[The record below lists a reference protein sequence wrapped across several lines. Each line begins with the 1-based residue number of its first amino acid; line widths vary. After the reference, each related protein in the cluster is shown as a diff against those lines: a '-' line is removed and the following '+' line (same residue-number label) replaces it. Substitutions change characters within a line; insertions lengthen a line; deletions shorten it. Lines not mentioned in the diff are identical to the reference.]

1 MKHCEC
7 ANYLSLDCEK
17 GMCALDKTIVPI
29 DGEGSDACP
38 RFKEGFLCK
47 NCAHFTD
54 AAAAVRKTGMTPA
67 VLTDHEDKVAF
78 DFFQAKLQAKSM
90 ASIDREL
97 ATKETELLQGKK
109 VGYVFIDAK
118 TLLESV
124 KSGNVTNAAQFF
136 QIHAPRTL
144 RTTEILL
151 DEQGVAVSFRAPMAV
166 QDETG
171 KSMLEEKKSK

>member
-54 AAAAVRKTGMTPA
+54 ADKYGIGNCSGFEKKLDVCPQRFFLLRALSAALSVRK
-67 VLTDHEDKVAF
+67 
-78 DFFQAKLQAKSM
+78 
-90 ASIDREL
+90 R
-97 ATKETELLQGKK
+97 GK
-109 VGYVFIDAK
+109 
-118 TLLESV
+118 
-124 KSGNVTNAAQFF
+124 
-136 QIHAPRTL
+136 
-144 RTTEILL
+144 
-151 DEQGVAVSFRAPMAV
+151 
-166 QDETG
+166 
-171 KSMLEEKKSK
+171 

>member
-54 AAAAVRKTGMTPA
+54 A
-67 VLTDHEDKVAF
+67 DKYGIGNCSGF
-78 DFFQAKLQAKSM
+78 
-90 ASIDREL
+90 E
-97 ATKETELLQGKK
+97 KENWTYALNG
-109 VGYVFIDAK
+109 
-118 TLLESV
+118 
-124 KSGNVTNAAQFF
+124 
-136 QIHAPRTL
+136 
-144 RTTEILL
+144 
-151 DEQGVAVSFRAPMAV
+151 SFCCERY
-166 QDETG
+166 QQR
-171 KSMLEEKKSK
+171 